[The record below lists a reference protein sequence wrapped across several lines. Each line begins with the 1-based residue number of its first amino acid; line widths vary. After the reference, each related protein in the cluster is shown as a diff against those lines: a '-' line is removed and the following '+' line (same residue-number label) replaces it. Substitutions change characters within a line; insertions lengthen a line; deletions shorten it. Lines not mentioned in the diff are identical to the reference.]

1 MGLKAPGH
9 VAMSPSLS
17 NAFID
22 PVPAIASF
30 PGNID
35 AVQHSLATAG
45 HHHGSTV
52 GMLIDDGSTVQLICP
67 VPPSVVYMKLT
78 IVMQGVGDVSVDSTS
93 NGTAKTWSISGPLS
107 LQNYPQASYVLKTS
121 GLPGDTATSPLKVRS
136 SAAWTWTTEVVTIT
150 FTSATTGDGKIHAI
164 CFEPLWEAQ
173 SV

>member
-1 MGLKAPGH
+1 
-9 VAMSPSLS
+9 
-17 NAFID
+17 
-22 PVPAIASF
+22 
-30 PGNID
+30 
-35 AVQHSLATAG
+35 
-45 HHHGSTV
+45 
-52 GMLIDDGSTVQLICP
+52 
-67 VPPSVVYMKLT
+67 MKLT